1 MHKFTIRPCMD
12 VTTDVP
18 KRRVSRQLE
27 EVSGS
32 AVSSLTPR
40 QTIVGPGPSFPNSGP
55 SAVSTCLIVTVSRVV
70 SSIHL
75 HWLCK
80 HCLCTCLITPRV
92 LSYFL
97 YSMLPSQWLLSSNVK
112 CQKVDYDGFEF
123 YKPWLKFQTLLHT
136 QSIIFEKEEVNIET
150 YLIQLQTRNIIMFSF
165 EHKNT

>member
-1 MHKFTIRPCMD
+1 MN
-12 VTTDVP
+12 TDVP

-40 QTIVGPGPSFPNSGP
+40 QTIVGPGPSFPNSAP

-112 CQKVDYDGFEF
+112 NLIMIVLNLINFGKNFKLYFIQNQSS
-123 YKPWLKFQTLLHT
+123 LKG
-136 QSIIFEKEEVNIET
+136 KR
-150 YLIQLQTRNIIMFSF
+150 LILKLI
-165 EHKNT
+165 